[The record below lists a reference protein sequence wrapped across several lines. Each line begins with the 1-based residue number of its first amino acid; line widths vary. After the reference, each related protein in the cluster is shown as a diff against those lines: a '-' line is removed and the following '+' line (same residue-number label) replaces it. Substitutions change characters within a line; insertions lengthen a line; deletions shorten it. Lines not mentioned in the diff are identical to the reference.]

1 LSSAGNTGITAI
13 AGSTLGAANNAVGSM
28 FGLALQTKNFSSLI
42 SFLESQ
48 GNVHVLSSPR
58 IATLNNQKAVLKVG
72 TDAFFVT
79 NVSSN
84 LSTSVTGTTSSP
96 NVTLQPF
103 FSGVVLDVTPQID
116 NDGNVILHIHPS
128 VSNVQSVDT
137 QINLGTTGGILNLP
151 LAQSTTSETDSVVRA
166 QDGNIIA
173 IGGLMTQ
180 NASTDR
186 SQIPGVG
193 DAPVVGNL
201 FKNTNQQTTKS
212 ELVILLKPTVI
223 QSQDSW
229 GQDVLDTQKRIQSMT
244 PRDRF

>member
-1 LSSAGNTGITAI
+1 
-13 AGSTLGAANNAVGSM
+13 
-28 FGLALQTKNFSSLI
+28 
-42 SFLESQ
+42 
-48 GNVHVLSSPR
+48 
-58 IATLNNQKAVLKVG
+58 
-72 TDAFFVT
+72 
-79 NVSSN
+79 
-84 LSTSVTGTTSSP
+84 
-96 NVTLQPF
+96 
-103 FSGVVLDVTPQID
+103 
-116 NDGNVILHIHPS
+116 VILHIHPS

-223 QSQDSW
+223 QNQGSW